1 MAVSPTV
8 NSYMM
13 QNQMSQAQPSEQI
26 FRTKF
31 NDAAFATLRAKYP
44 KLASLVITLKVVEAD
59 IDKGFCLGA
68 FILRAKE
75 DVKYIPVVMVN
86 GSIASCEMIYDKKDD
101 QILPLL
107 PKVVEHVINNNIE
120 TATIMNNKPM
130 VDDTRELFRR
140 LTRPPQSTNAILASN
155 KADISALPNHA
166 KQTIST
172 YLESN
177 PELLAKIAE
186 FYPVEVLAEKL
197 AQTIE
202 ETLPKVDYPDVVSI
216 DDLKENTNLLLSKAD
231 KEALLRD
238 GFTVRKELPN
248 DVAVFS
254 TEELNAQVEKELN
267 VYELTEDD
275 LTTVK
280 ACNVL
285 TPGSSKLHET
295 KACVLSGSTVLTE
308 DGMFSGNAGCNPV
321 YYHNPKGIGYKT
333 SEVAATGVRSATED
347 DIKSVG
353 AVNVTSFSDS
363 KGETLVVFYPKKAGG
378 YSALTYSIY
387 SEGVKVDKADGMTT
401 INLENNGMVLRFAD
415 SVKYGKIDLENTK
428 ILPGDSLVLL
438 RKNNRTFPFVR
449 SIDEIV
455 KLIKA
460 FGTQLKVVSD
470 GVAFSVNT
478 KKNSKSFSKKAEVAQ
493 HLVSEYG
500 LGRMEVQRVLDT
512 QDVVVLS
519 KTAFLTQPAQMDA
532 SSAQHQQVAP
542 VMQQQPAFNPEVME
556 DFAEMQ
562 DPEMMDTGIIASF
575 SGDMDIKENFIDLLP
590 NFLETMTNLG
600 KTILICVS
608 HKEEL
613 EDHYGR
619 EKYQTF
625 VSNTRRVFKT
635 LGEIVVSMQ
644 SYVKMTM

>member
-13 QNQMSQAQPSEQI
+13 QNQMAQAQPSEQI

-31 NDAAFATLRAKYP
+31 NDAAFASLRAKYP

-68 FILRAKE
+68 FILRAKS
-75 DVKYIPVVMVN
+75 DVKYIPVVMVS
-86 GSIASCEMIYDKKDD
+86 GSIASCEMVYDKKDD

-107 PKVVEHVINNNIE
+107 PKVVDQIISNNIE
-120 TATIMNNKPM
+120 TATLLDKKIM
-130 VDDTRELFRR
+130 VDDTRELFKR
-140 LTRPPQSTNAILASN
+140 LTRPPQSSNAILASN

-186 FYPVEVLAEKL
+186 FYPVELLAEKL

-202 ETLPKVDYPDVVSI
+202 ENLPKVDYPDVVSLE
-216 DDLKENTNLLLSKAD
+216 DLKENTNLLLSKAD

-267 VYELTEDD
+267 VSELTEDD

-285 TPGSSKLHET
+285 TPGSNKLHET
-295 KACVLSGSTVLTE
+295 KACVLSGSMVLTDE
-308 DGMFSGNAGCNPV
+308 GLYTRNGGCYPIA
-321 YYHNPKGIGYKT
+321 YFTSPMAKT
-333 SEVAATGVRSATED
+333 SEVVATGVHTATED

-353 AVNVTSFSDS
+353 AVNVGSFSDS
-363 KGETLVVFYPKKAGG
+363 KGETLAVFYPKKAGG
-378 YSALTYSIY
+378 YSAITYSIY

-401 INLENNGMVLRFAD
+401 IHLENNGVVLRFAD

-438 RKNNRTFPFVR
+438 RKNNSTFPFVR
-449 SIDEIV
+449 SIGEIV

-562 DPEMMDTGIIASF
+562 DPDMMDTGIIASF

-608 HKEEL
+608 HKAEL

-625 VSNTRRVFKT
+625 LSNTRRVFKT

>member
-13 QNQMSQAQPSEQI
+13 QNQMAQAQPSEQI

-31 NDAAFATLRAKYP
+31 NDAAFASLRAKYP

-68 FILRAKE
+68 FILRAKS
-75 DVKYIPVVMVN
+75 DVKYIPVVMVS
-86 GSIASCEMIYDKKDD
+86 GSIASCEMVYDKKDD

-107 PKVVEHVINNNIE
+107 PKVVDNIISNNIE
-120 TATIMNNKPM
+120 TATLLDKKPM
-130 VDDTRELFRR
+130 VDDTRELFKR
-140 LTRPPQSTNAILASN
+140 LTRPPQSSNAILASN

-186 FYPVEVLAEKL
+186 FYPVELLAEKL

-202 ETLPKVDYPDVVSI
+202 ENLPKVDYPDVVSLE
-216 DDLKENTNLLLSKAD
+216 DLKENTNLLLSKAD

-267 VYELTEDD
+267 VSELTEDD

-285 TPGSSKLHET
+285 TPGSNKLHET
-295 KACVLSGSTVLTE
+295 KACVISGSMVLTDE
-308 DGMFSGNAGCNPV
+308 GLYSRNGGCYPIA
-321 YYHNPKGIGYKT
+321 YFTRPMAKT
-333 SEVAATGVRSATED
+333 SEVVATGVHTATED

-353 AVNVTSFSDS
+353 AVNVGSFSDS
-363 KGETLVVFYPKKAGG
+363 KGETLAVFYPKKAGG
-378 YSALTYSIY
+378 YSAITYSIY

-401 INLENNGMVLRFAD
+401 IHLENNGVVLRFAD

-449 SIDEIV
+449 SIGEIV

-500 LGRMEVQRVLDT
+500 LGRLEVQRVLDT

-562 DPEMMDTGIIASF
+562 DPDMMDTGIIASF

-608 HKEEL
+608 HKAEL

-625 VSNTRRVFKT
+625 LSNTRRVFKT